1 MCAGR
6 TNGRSH
12 SFVLVP
18 IAIGIFATFCI
29 SEGVLW
35 TRQKVDKPASPTL
48 LCFLRLIPSSALIH
62 DCFRYLTRFI
72 AHKFN
77 FRIID
82 L

>member
-1 MCAGR
+1 M
-6 TNGRSH
+6 TFQINH
-12 SFVLVP
+12 YLLSFARAKAEKAQAL
-18 IAIGIFATFCI
+18 
-29 SEGVLW
+29 
-35 TRQKVDKPASPTL
+35 SPTL
-48 LCFLRLIPSSALIH
+48 LYLLRLIRSSALIH